1 MEVVADSNE
10 GVTELEHHRD
20 LVTEK
25 NKNVDYKLSGLQEEL
40 SEKKNARS
48 QSQQEKVKRKKY
60 SYNLKFASQEQKT
73 VMNAQ
78 LPDVNMENLRTER
91 EQHLEKLDVTHPGV
105 CPWAETE
112 EKTWNELQEAL
123 DILKA
128 AKMIC
133 HRIQRIELE
142 NSNLIVTTEKQARE
156 MEALWE
162 KLLNA
167 GAEAVE
173 AAPKGDPGKRRED
186 AAVLRSQAE
195 LTKLTSAL
203 SEVRMQDDT
212 CKMEVEKY
220 KKLYLKELR
229 SNNALLSL
237 LPSRTCKCPKGLRAN
252 LEEEMRQNTSA
263 MVTLV
268 GPHPKCPQVR
278 FAAGANLTSSSM
290 ESQGSVPHTSQSPE
304 GSCEFM
310 ENPSL
315 SEDQEKARRKLISS
329 VHSLLCA
336 LRREARRTT
345 VLEKELTEIKK
356 ILNMLPKEGHR
367 CDSRRHS
374 FREVSKASQAEM
386 NSPVGGLRLEGEAA
400 AKENLVHAGENPSV
414 AVLTQMELE
423 MKDIEAAISEENIQ
437 ELLVKR
443 ELEVWKKLYR
453 GEIEQIDGMPLELRV

>member
-20 LVTEK
+20 LVTGK

-40 SEKKNARS
+40 SEKRNARP
-48 QSQQEKVKRKKY
+48 QSQQEKAKREKY

-73 VMNAQ
+73 MINAQ
-78 LPDVNMENLRTER
+78 LPDGNMENLRTER

-123 DILKA
+123 EILKA

-186 AAVLRSQAE
+186 AAALGSQAE
-195 LTKLTSAL
+195 MTKLTSAL
-203 SEVRMQDDT
+203 SEVRMQDDS

-220 KKLYLKELR
+220 KELYLKELR

-237 LPSRTCKCPKGLRAN
+237 LPSRTCKCPKGLSAN

-268 GPHPKCPQVR
+268 GPHPKCPQV
-278 FAAGANLTSSSM
+278 ANLTSSSM

-304 GSCEFM
+304 GSCEFT
-310 ENPSL
+310 ENPRSS

-329 VHSLLCA
+329 VHSLLRA

-356 ILNMLPKEGHR
+356 ILNMSPKEGHR

-386 NSPVGGLRLEGEAA
+386 NSPVGVLRLEGEAA
-400 AKENLVHAGENPSV
+400 AKEDLVRAGENPSA

-423 MKDIEAAISEENIQ
+423 MKDIEAAISEENTQ

>member
-1 MEVVADSNE
+1 MRK
-10 GVTELEHHRD
+10 LE
-20 LVTEK
+20 
-25 NKNVDYKLSGLQEEL
+25 
-40 SEKKNARS
+40 
-48 QSQQEKVKRKKY
+48 
-60 SYNLKFASQEQKT
+60 FASHEQKT
-73 VMNAQ
+73 MINAQ
-78 LPDVNMENLRTER
+78 LPDSNMENWRTER

-105 CPWAETE
+105 CPGAETE

-123 DILKA
+123 EILKA

-142 NSNLIVTTEKQARE
+142 NSNLILTTEKQARE

-162 KLLNA
+162 KQLSS
-167 GAEAVE
+167 GADAVE

-186 AAVLRSQAE
+186 AAVMGSQAE
-195 LTKLTSAL
+195 LTKLTSEL
-203 SEVRMQDDT
+203 SEVRMQDDS

-237 LPSRTCKCPKGLRAN
+237 LPSRTCKCPKGLSAN

-263 MVTLV
+263 MVTLG
-268 GPHPKCPQVR
+268 GPHPKCPQV
-278 FAAGANLTSSSM
+278 ANLTSSGM
-290 ESQGSVPHTSQSPE
+290 ESQGSAPHTSQSPE
-304 GSCEFM
+304 GSCEFT

-329 VHSLLCA
+329 VHSLLGA
-336 LRREARRTT
+336 LRREARRAT

-367 CDSRRHS
+367 CDGRRQS

-386 NSPVGGLRLEGEAA
+386 NSPVGMLRLEGEAA
-400 AKENLVHAGENPSV
+400 AKENLVHVRENPSA

-423 MKDIEAAISEENIQ
+423 MKEIEAAISEESTQ

-453 GEIEQIDGMPLELRV
+453 GEIERIDGMPLELRV